1 MRPYVIRYGS
11 KSSTGEM
18 VVKIGKIIR
27 NGVAGLMIAA
37 VPVSSSFAATR
48 PGAAVPTAGS
58 SAVSAQYDDNGKFID
73 AWPAIA
79 IVIAAILLAIW
90 LASKG
95 DGGKDGNFS
104 RG

>member
-1 MRPYVIRYGS
+1 
-11 KSSTGEM
+11 M